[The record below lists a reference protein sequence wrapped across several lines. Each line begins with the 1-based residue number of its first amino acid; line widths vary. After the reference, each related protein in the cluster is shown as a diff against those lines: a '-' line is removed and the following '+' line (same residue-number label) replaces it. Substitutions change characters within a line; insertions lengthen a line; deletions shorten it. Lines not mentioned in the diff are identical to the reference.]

1 VPLSLGRRVVLSDAG
16 GVLVE
21 TYARTETGWRSTDTV
36 VDATASLVRRVLM
49 DDCSGDTVT
58 MCGYSAAAFGTSG
71 WRLQWG
77 TVGEPSTDT
86 PARPDTLAGFTIRR
100 TLLELE
106 RHEHQPD
113 GRFAARGQAVA
124 DALGYNEPLS
134 AAIRIIQRCPWR
146 PEVKNFAWE
155 LTTGCALIGR
165 RGGANTDDCA
175 TCAAVEA
182 ANEDSVLH
190 ILCGCEATT
199 ALRQWAN
206 TVIGELYSGRDG
218 CDPCLA
224 SPTGFGSFLAYGGG
238 SDIGAHPAMLAIR
251 GACLHALRTTRAEAH
266 AALDDHDDTAARRR
280 ETDDTDTVLGVLPAA
295 PTTFVTKGW
304 STERLIAA
312 AVRDLRAHIVCDFH
326 VASGAYSVHPDHVGY
341 ATLRPTNMAEFD
353 ALWGAICSTNGANGR
368 GCPVPAFS
376 DSLTV
381 NRRT

>member
-1 VPLSLGRRVVLSDAG
+1 
-16 GVLVE
+16 
-21 TYARTETGWRSTDTV
+21 
-36 VDATASLVRRVLM
+36 M

-165 RGGANTDDCA
+165 RGGANIDDCA
-175 TCAAVEA
+175 TCAAVVQHRCLE
-182 ANEDSVLH
+182 
-190 ILCGCEATT
+190 CGV
-199 ALRQWAN
+199 QWRSA
-206 TVIGELYSGRDG
+206 GL
-218 CDPCLA
+218 
-224 SPTGFGSFLAYGGG
+224 
-238 SDIGAHPAMLAIR
+238 
-251 GACLHALRTTRAEAH
+251 
-266 AALDDHDDTAARRR
+266 
-280 ETDDTDTVLGVLPAA
+280 
-295 PTTFVTKGW
+295 
-304 STERLIAA
+304 
-312 AVRDLRAHIVCDFH
+312 LRAHLGMPTCWTPKT
-326 VASGAYSVHPDHVGY
+326 GAELS
-341 ATLRPTNMAEFD
+341 FQKQ
-353 ALWGAICSTNGANGR
+353 
-368 GCPVPAFS
+368 GCKH
-376 DSLTV
+376 SLS
-381 NRRT
+381 